1 MISASD
7 VSVDYDGTLVVDGV
21 GLHAGPG
28 EMVGLI
34 GPNGSGK
41 TTLLRTLYAALRP
54 RAGLVTID
62 DQPVATL
69 RGAELARRIAVV
81 AQETPSDLPVTVADM
96 VLLGRA
102 PHRSALAALS
112 REDHRAAA
120 AALTRVGARHLA
132 DRRYATLSGGEK
144 QRVLVARTLAQQADH
159 LLLDEPT
166 NHLDIGYQ
174 HELLRMVRQLG
185 VTTVVVLHDLN
196 LAARYCTK
204 LILLDRGR
212 VVVTG
217 TPDEVLVP
225 DTLRRVYGVDVE
237 RVTVSGCLQ
246 LVFSPLDEHVG
257 QTTDTR
263 VAGDGSV
270 AGTAHGAS
278 AHRTGVGDVG
288 SVPGGERSPVL

>member
-21 GLHAGPG
+21 ELHAGPG

-41 TTLLRTLYAALRP
+41 TTFLRTLYAALRP

-62 DQPVATL
+62 DEPVATL

-120 AALTRVGARHLA
+120 AALTRVGARQLA

-174 HELLRMVRQLG
+174 HELLRMVGQLG
-185 VTTVVVLHDLN
+185 VTTVIVLHDLN

-204 LILLDRGR
+204 LVLLDAGR
-212 VVVTG
+212 VVVAG
-217 TPDEVLVP
+217 TPDEVLTP
-225 DTLRRVYGVDVE
+225 DTLRRVYGVHVE

-246 LVFSPLDEHVG
+246 LVFSPLDEREG
-257 QTTDTR
+257 Q
-263 VAGDGSV
+263 V
-270 AGTAHGAS
+270 AGTRVDRDAPVAGPAQDAVPTTSSGVTARGVNSAS
-278 AHRTGVGDVG
+278 S
-288 SVPGGERSPVL
+288 SV